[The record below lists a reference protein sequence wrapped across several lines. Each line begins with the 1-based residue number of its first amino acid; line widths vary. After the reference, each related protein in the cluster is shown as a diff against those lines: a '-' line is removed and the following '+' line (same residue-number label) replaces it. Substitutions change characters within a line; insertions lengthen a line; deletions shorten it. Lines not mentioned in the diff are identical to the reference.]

1 MDKLIKKIQT
11 FSHQF
16 NLWQEGDKIVVGVS
30 GGPDSVCLLDILV
43 RLAKKR
49 KFELLVV
56 HVNYGLRTADSDKDE
71 IFVRK
76 LAEKYGLNLE
86 VLNAKKES
94 QKNHTENF
102 LRDIRYDFFE
112 KIRKE
117 NKFNLIA
124 VAHNQ
129 DDQAETILMRLIRG
143 SGLLGLSSIRPRNN
157 RIVRPLLNTSRQ
169 EIIAYLKE
177 NKLKYRIDKTNLKDK
192 FLRNKIRNKLIP
204 LMEEKYNPILKE
216 TLANSAG
223 SIADDYDFIYQS
235 AQRVFKKIDFNKDKN
250 AYFFE
255 SKKFLKN
262 HRALQK
268 QILRMII
275 FGLRDNLLNIE
286 NAHLEEILKIIKS
299 DKNKS
304 QIMLFKK
311 LKIAK
316 KGDIIYISTE
326 E

>member
-16 NLWQEGDKIVVGVS
+16 DLWQEGAKIVVGVS